1 MIVHD
6 NNDSVED
13 DGSDN
18 GDKRRLKNVVIDVGK
33 TFTESALRWMPLFGL
48 TSIDAVVLSHE
59 HMDAIGGL
67 DDLRGFQGIPVRNK
81 ITGLPEQIPLSVYLS
96 QTCLKELKKQ
106 FFYLFPKD
114 TSSAPGEMKSKDGT
128 TVRRFVSK
136 LDFSVVD
143 YFKPFVAAGLR
154 MVPLPV
160 MHGEDLICNGY
171 SFSLDGSNGEKTN
184 VVYVSIFIY
193 LYITCALSTS
203 PANTLSSFTQ
213 LSDISRMPEE
223 TETYILEQLPAT
235 DILIVDALTLDRK
248 APTHFNLGQA
258 LDVVRRLNPKR
269 SYLVGMS
276 CDSFL
281 QHDEMNKELE
291 KLDVDIQLAHDGLF
305 VEV

>member
-1 MIVHD
+1 MHKNINSRPPPTIDGEYVKKMHKMCRVSSLATKGDPLYNKDYRGNPCLMIVHD
-6 NNDSVED
+6 NNDSID
-13 DGSDN
+13 DSDSDN
-18 GDKRRLKNVVIDVGK
+18 AGGDKRRLKNVVIDVGK
-33 TFTESALRWMPLFGL
+33 TFTENSLRWMPLYGL
-48 TSIDAVVLSHE
+48 TSLDAVVLTHE

-96 QTCLKELKKQ
+96 QTCLNELKRQ

-171 SFSLDGSNGEKTN
+171 AFSLDGSNGKKTN
-184 VVYVSIFIY
+184 VVYVSNFMC
-193 LYITCALSTS
+193 T
-203 PANTLSSFTQ
+203 
-213 LSDISRMPEE
+213 
-223 TETYILEQLPAT
+223 
-235 DILIVDALTLDRK
+235 
-248 APTHFNLGQA
+248 
-258 LDVVRRLNPKR
+258 
-269 SYLVGMS
+269 
-276 CDSFL
+276 
-281 QHDEMNKELE
+281 
-291 KLDVDIQLAHDGLF
+291 
-305 VEV
+305 